1 MLIVGLLWCFT
12 ASILGIALT
21 IIKDTMKDQTNRVT
35 NVKAMV
41 LNFLAF
47 CFFAVQIFAFPTANI
62 YMLNRNTELI
72 EFERLNIKA
81 EYYILN
87 VALLFSVVS

>member
-12 ASILGIALT
+12 ALILGIALT

-35 NVKAMV
+35 NVKAML
-41 LNFLAF
+41 LNFSAF

-62 YMLNRNTELI
+62 IMLNQNTEKI
-72 EFERLNIKA
+72 GFERLKIKV
-81 EYYILN
+81 EY
-87 VALLFSVVS
+87 

>member
-12 ASILGIALT
+12 ALILGIALT

-41 LNFLAF
+41 LNFSAF

-62 YMLNRNTELI
+62 IMLNQNTEKI
-72 EFERLNIKA
+72 GFERFKIKV
-81 EYYILN
+81 EY
-87 VALLFSVVS
+87 

>member
-1 MLIVGLLWCFT
+1 
-12 ASILGIALT
+12 
-21 IIKDTMKDQTNRVT
+21 MKDQTNRVT

-41 LNFLAF
+41 LNFSAF

-87 VALLFSVVS
+87 AALLFSVVS

>member
-62 YMLNRNTELI
+62 YMLNNNPESKK
-72 EFERLNIKA
+72 FERLNIKA

>member
-12 ASILGIALT
+12 ALILGIALT

-41 LNFLAF
+41 LNFSAF

-62 YMLNRNTELI
+62 IMLNQNTEKI
-72 EFERLNIKA
+72 VFERLKIKV
-81 EYYILN
+81 EY
-87 VALLFSVVS
+87 

>member
-1 MLIVGLLWCFT
+1 
-12 ASILGIALT
+12 
-21 IIKDTMKDQTNRVT
+21 MKDQTNRVT

-41 LNFLAF
+41 LNFSAF
-47 CFFAVQIFAFPTANI
+47 CIFAVQMFAFPTANI
-62 YMLNRNTELI
+62 YMLSRNTEPI
-72 EFERLNIKA
+72 EFKSLNIKA

>member
-12 ASILGIALT
+12 ALILGIALT

-41 LNFLAF
+41 LNFSAF

-62 YMLNRNTELI
+62 IMLHQNTEKI
-72 EFERLNIKA
+72 GFERLKIKV
-81 EYYILN
+81 EY
-87 VALLFSVVS
+87 

>member
-12 ASILGIALT
+12 ALILGIALT

-41 LNFLAF
+41 LNFSAF

-62 YMLNRNTELI
+62 IMLNQNTEKI
-72 EFERLNIKA
+72 GFERLKIKV
-81 EYYILN
+81 EY
-87 VALLFSVVS
+87 